1 MKITQKQKT
10 TIEKYLDYY
19 YNEFSKSENGNKKP
33 LSFENQMQLLYDH
46 LTQIVK

>member
-1 MKITQKQKT
+1 MKITQKQKS

-19 YNEFSKSENGNKKP
+19 YNKFRESEKENKKP